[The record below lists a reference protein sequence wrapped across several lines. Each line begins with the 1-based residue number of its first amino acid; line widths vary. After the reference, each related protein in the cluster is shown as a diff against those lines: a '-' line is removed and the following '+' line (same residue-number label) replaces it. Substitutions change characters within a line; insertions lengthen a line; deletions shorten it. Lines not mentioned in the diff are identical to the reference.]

1 MERPGECGMTRG
13 VEIPPALLQFLGSLA
28 AILALAWLVR
38 KMKLGPPVR
47 IENADHARELAEEQ
61 LDGYEPV
68 EIAVDRAGYGAIM
81 RDAAGRI
88 MVLKPHGAH
97 VAGRILTSH
106 ASCRLNRN
114 QLTLGTA
121 DKRFGSI
128 TLDLGEDRETGAAH
142 WAASLRRL

>member
-1 MERPGECGMTRG
+1 MRHYGG
-13 VEIPPALLQFLGSLA
+13 VEIPAALFQFLGSLA
-28 AILALAWLVR
+28 AIIAVAWLVR

-47 IENADHARELAEEQ
+47 IADEDHARELAEEQ

-68 EIAVDRAGYGAIM
+68 KIAVDRAGYGAIM
-81 RDAAGRI
+81 RDGDGRI

-106 ASCRLNRN
+106 ASCRLDRN

-121 DKRFGSI
+121 DKRFGSV
-128 TLDLGEDRETGAAH
+128 TLDLGNDRENGAAH